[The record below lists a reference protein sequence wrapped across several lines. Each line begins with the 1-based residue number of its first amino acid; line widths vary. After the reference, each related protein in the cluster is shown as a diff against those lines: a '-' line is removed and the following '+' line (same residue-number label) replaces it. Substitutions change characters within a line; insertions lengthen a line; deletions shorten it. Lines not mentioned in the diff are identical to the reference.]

1 MKKTSLLPEI
11 PMKKSVHTAR
21 AARTFLAVLSA
32 MVLLTACPQSKLPD
46 VPTAP
51 KPKALV
57 QLQQHALEI

>member
-1 MKKTSLLPEI
+1 
-11 PMKKSVHTAR
+11 MKKSVNATL
-21 AARTFLAVLSA
+21 TVLSA
-32 MVLLTACPQSKLPD
+32 VFATVLLTACPQSKLPD

>member
-1 MKKTSLLPEI
+1 
-11 PMKKSVHTAR
+11 MKKSVHTAR